1 MLSLTANEAKTKFGN
16 MLINV
21 QTQPVEIVKN
31 GTAVA
36 VVISSKEYQKIEE
49 LKLELVKS
57 RFQNIDEDDLV
68 DGKTFFDELESG
80 KYD

>member
-1 MLSLTANEAKTKFGN
+1 

-36 VVISSKEYQKIEE
+36 VVISSKEYRKLEA
-49 LKLELVKS
+49 LKMELVKS
-57 RFQNIDEDDLV
+57 RFQNIAGDDLV
-68 DGKTFFDELESG
+68 DGKIFFDELESG

>member
-1 MLSLTANEAKTKFGN
+1 